1 MDTTALATGTNTNNN
16 NNNNDGTNTNVKGS
30 QQKDEITTDKKS
42 EIRVYKKSSLNG
54 KITVYLGKR
63 DFVDHIAY
71 VDPIDGVILID
82 RDYVKD
88 KKVFSHVLATFSYGR
103 DDLDVLGLTFRKELY
118 LVNEQI
124 YPDTTRRHYSKQCP
138 YYIEGVSDTMPIEC
152 DEALPADNTNSKQN
166 HGHSQSSST
175 PQQNQH
181 YHNQQHHNA
190 HQHHPQYRKPQRPL
204 TRLQERLVKKLGPNA
219 FPFFFELPPLCPASV
234 TLQPGPGDSGKPCG
248 VDYELK
254 AYIASS
260 PDEKPPKRDSIRLA
274 IRKIM
279 YAPSKQGEQPMVEVS
294 KDFMM
299 SPNKLNLEVSLDKEL
314 YYHGESIAVNVHISN
329 NSNRTVKKVKV
340 SVRQFADICLFS
352 TAQYKCTVAEIES
365 EEGCPVGP
373 GATLS
378 KVYNLTPLLAFNK
391 DKRGLALDGQLKHE
405 DTNLASSTLMTDS
418 SQKENLGIVVQYK
431 VRVKLALGPLG
442 GDISAELPVTL
453 MHPKPEGEDD
463 LLISK
468 SSPIGLNLGEGSRQ
482 RRGSTSRNPLESIF
496 GKTMACKC
504 DVAITSSST
513 KLSSQQQ
520 QQQPI
525 TTETTFDNHKR
536 TSAGGNG
543 TSTNSN
549 DNALD
554 FETNNNSSNQQ
565 LLLDEQDLIQ
575 LDDDNDDIIFED
587 FARMRLDHTTNE
599 LSSSQKSYEEQQL
612 HQQQLQHHQELFQQ
626 QSGDE
631 QQPFGCGGGS
641 SSSSSTTDQTKELF
655 TQNSIIINQNNNDNK
670 NNNNN
675 SNNNGNN
682 SNQHSERFNPTA
694 SSS

>member
-1 MDTTALATGTNTNNN
+1 MATEIESAGMVTDSQCLGNELRGKDGHSNGEVEGETN
-16 NNNNDGTNTNVKGS
+16 KER
-30 QQKDEITTDKKS
+30 KC

-63 DFVDHIAY
+63 DFVDHVAY
-71 VDPIDGVILID
+71 VDPIDGVVLID

-88 KKVFSHVLATFSYGR
+88 KKVFGHVLATFSYGR

-124 YPDTTRRHYSKQCP
+124 FPDTTRRHYSKSCP
-138 YYIEGVSDTMPIEC
+138 YYIEGVSDTIPI
-152 DEALPADNTNSKQN
+152 DEESEK
-166 HGHSQSSST
+166 
-175 PQQNQH
+175 
-181 YHNQQHHNA
+181 
-190 HQHHPQYRKPQRPL
+190 RPPRLL

-254 AYIASS
+254 AYVANSLE
-260 PDEKPPKRDSIRLA
+260 EKPSKRDSIRLA

-314 YYHGESIAVNVHISN
+314 YHHGESIAVNVHISN

-352 TAQYKCTVAEIES
+352 TAQYKCTVAEVES

-378 KVYNLTPLLAFNK
+378 KVYYLRPLLAFNK

-405 DTNLASSTLMTDS
+405 DTNLASSTLLTES

-453 MHPKPEGEDD
+453 MHPKPQDEEDF
-463 LLISK
+463 K
-468 SSPIGLNLGEGSRQ
+468 SSPIGISKGRKGS
-482 RRGSTSRNPLESIF
+482 SMNPIESMF
-496 GKTMACKC
+496 GRTTACKC
-504 DVAITSSST
+504 EKPRDERS
-513 KLSSQQQ
+513 K
-520 QQQPI
+520 P
-525 TTETTFDNHKR
+525 
-536 TSAGGNG
+536 
-543 TSTNSN
+543 
-549 DNALD
+549 
-554 FETNNNSSNQQ
+554 
-565 LLLDEQDLIQ
+565 DEQDLIQ
-575 LDDDNDDIIFED
+575 LDDDNDIIFED
-587 FARMRLDHTTNE
+587 FARLQLDPSD
-599 LSSSQKSYEEQQL
+599 LSCSTKSNDEIQAYMTCAKNDL
-612 HQQQLQHHQELFQQ
+612 DNLQ
-626 QSGDE
+626 QS
-631 QQPFGCGGGS
+631 
-641 SSSSSTTDQTKELF
+641 
-655 TQNSIIINQNNNDNK
+655 
-670 NNNNN
+670 
-675 SNNNGNN
+675 
-682 SNQHSERFNPTA
+682 A
-694 SSS
+694 SSSAPAPTILTATQRLDLNE